1 MNGTDAKIDTPVT
14 QPRSG
19 FDPGTM
25 RANLMAQ
32 RNAAGAES
40 AIGHHCSNLIELLQL
55 PELPKDLIRR
65 QLDGLDRLTA
75 QLN

>member
-1 MNGTDAKIDTPVT
+1 MNDSGT
-14 QPRSG
+14 SG
-19 FDPGTM
+19 SICAETEPENPATM
-25 RANLMAQ
+25 RSNLMAQ
-32 RNAAGAES
+32 RAAAGAES

-55 PELPKDLIRR
+55 PELPTHLIRR